1 MVVLNL
7 GTAEIRAV
15 MAVRVRVRGRKSKG
29 KGHGHG
35 ERITVKQEAGEDIDQ
50 LVQVQKPRAKLR
62 VQEAAT
68 QKRREKPAA
77 RVTPAREVPLADR
90 IEVKRKSVKTSRT
103 GSNDRQRNRANGVDP
118 FERMIRHQLG
128 VIGYTE
134 ITNPQMKRFLS
145 LSTPNKINAMRGLGF
160 TDERIMS
167 LFNSTGVKVTEL
179 SMKKADQM
187 QKQKQNQK
195 DSSDTGFGKRKE
207 KSTNGVKNNTQSIE
221 GTPSTIVDTPRNGL
235 EIPLMSPG
243 LAITNR
249 NKLVISTST
258 KPDNGNLLTI
268 YNLTLGLDQEK
279 LKDILES
286 YGNTEI
292 DKVVVRDLPTGSAMA
307 TVHLKEPS
315 TEELIRVRD
324 FFHGATV
331 DGRTIQVMI
340 SADPTK
346 NLSSAI

>member
-1 MVVLNL
+1 M
-7 GTAEIRAV
+7 
-15 MAVRVRVRGRKSKG
+15 
-29 KGHGHG
+29 
-35 ERITVKQEAGEDIDQ
+35 KQEAGEDIDQ

-207 KSTNGVKNNTQSIE
+207 KSTNGVRNNTQSIE
-221 GTPSTIVDTPRNGL
+221 GTPSTIVD
-235 EIPLMSPG
+235 SPG